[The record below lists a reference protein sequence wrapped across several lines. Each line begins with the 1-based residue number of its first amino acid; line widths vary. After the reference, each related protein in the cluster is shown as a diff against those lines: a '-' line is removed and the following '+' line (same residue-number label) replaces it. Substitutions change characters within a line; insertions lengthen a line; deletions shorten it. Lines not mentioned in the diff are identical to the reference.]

1 MSWANIFALKAPP
14 QLQLR
19 LSRICGSGTSMSR
32 AFRKQIL
39 GSGYCATFRPV
50 GIKKKEKDGM
60 DYRES
65 SLRDQLCAWNG

>member
-1 MSWANIFALKAPP
+1 MCCANTFALKAPP

-19 LSRICGSGTSMSR
+19 LSRICGSGVKMSR

-50 GIKKKEKDGM
+50 GIKKKKKKMEWITEKVV
-60 DYRES
+60 
-65 SLRDQLCAWNG
+65 